1 MRKKKNPGE
10 IRGFLF
16 LLVFLRVVLENPV
29 FGCGV
34 FVVKLWWMRG
44 KTWFVDRRFSV
55 VKNAPGF

>member
-1 MRKKKNPGE
+1 
-10 IRGFLF
+10 LF